1 MILYNIGEVTDRT
14 IHYFSLIILRGRRT
28 THAYPLLPLS
38 LIRIWVHTH
47 AYIHTRIFH
56 HTPVFIY
63 APSPNYS
70 IYSATVSFVLSS
82 RIFASRQSRSNVLSV
97 SLFPVAVPRPQRL
110 AFVSRF
116 VDSSRDLT
124 RVRLINC
131 AARVT
136 RASTARANLCYNCD
150 YRWIAR

>member
-47 AYIHTRIFH
+47 AYVHTRIFH

-82 RIFASRQSRSNVLSV
+82 RIFASRQSRPNVLSP
-97 SLFPVAVPRPQRL
+97 SRYFPSRSSRPRRL

-136 RASTARANLCYNCD
+136 RASTARANLC
-150 YRWIAR
+150 